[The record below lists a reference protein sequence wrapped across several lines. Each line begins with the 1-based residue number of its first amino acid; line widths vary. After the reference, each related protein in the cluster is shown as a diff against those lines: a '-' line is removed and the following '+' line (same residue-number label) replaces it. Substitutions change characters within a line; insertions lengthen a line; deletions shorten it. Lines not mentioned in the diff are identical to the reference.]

1 MFQGLKSELK
11 KLWHN
16 KMLTITV
23 IVMLFI
29 PILYAGIFLKGV
41 WDPYGNLGNIKVA
54 IVNNDQPVQ
63 YNGATLNVGKQVIDT
78 IKKDK
83 TFDWQIMSSSAA
95 KQCLHDDKCYMV
107 VTLPQDFSKKAAT
120 VTNITPEQM
129 ELKYETNGSLNYPLE
144 TIGGSA
150 AKQLRSQISEQV
162 TLAYA
167 NAVLNSIKQTGN
179 QIQTAADGS
188 RQITNGLADADNGVS
203 KMQSQMPTL
212 QSGVNQ
218 LTNGAGQ
225 LDNGVGQLV
234 DQTKASAA
242 TLQNALPDVKKLND
256 GAHQLSDGLKQI
268 NSYQPQLAELQ
279 KDIDRFQ
286 KELDRASSITS
297 SQEYKDLVNKLSNLD
312 DKDKDLLHKLGFND
326 QQIAVLAD
334 KLQQLPKTENLP
346 DANELKN
353 KVGTLSNGL
362 NSLTAGSTQLADGTN
377 TLYNQ
382 LTQMS
387 NQLNSP
393 KTLSQLNQLRSGS
406 SQLTAGLSSLN
417 GQTPTLANGVNQ
429 LKSGTSKLLAGS
441 NTLTGSLQDGA
452 NQIKS
457 TPLSDKTATQMA
469 SPVKATQQKYSNVK
483 NYGHGLAPYFMAVSL
498 FVGCM
503 VFNFAYPVRK
513 IANTRQGWFAWFS
526 AKFIVGA
533 VAATAMATI
542 TGGIMM
548 ALGLEVQHPA
558 QYFSIL
564 ILHANA
570 VMFLI
575 MFLAI
580 AFDNPGRF
588 IAMLVLIFSLGAAA
602 GTFPIE
608 TSGAFYQWIHP
619 LLPMSYTIT
628 GLRESI
634 SSGISQT
641 NFTQCFA
648 VLIGV
653 LIANIALLALNMFIL
668 RKWKGTRAGHS
679 VVDGKDKL
687 LAEM

>member
-1 MFQGLKSELK
+1 MLQGLKSELK

-83 TFDWQIMSSSAA
+83 TFDWQIMSSNAA

-150 AKQLRSQISEQV
+150 VKQLRSQISEQV

-242 TLQNALPDVKKLND
+242 TLQSSLPDVKKLND

-286 KELDRASSITS
+286 KEIDRASSITS

-312 DKDKDLLHKLGFND
+312 DKEKDLLHKLGFSD

-334 KLQQLPKTENLP
+334 KLEQLPKTENLP
-346 DANELKN
+346 NASELKN
-353 KVGTLSNGL
+353 KVGTLSNSL

-393 KTLSQLNQLRSGS
+393 KALSQLNQLRSGS

-417 GQTPTLANGVNQ
+417 SQTPALANGVNQ
-429 LKSGTSKLLAGS
+429 LKFGTSKLLAGS

-608 TSGAFYQWIHP
+608 TSSTFYQWVHP

-653 LIANIALLALNMFIL
+653 LIINIALLALNMFIL

>member
-1 MFQGLKSELK
+1 
-11 KLWHN
+11 
-16 KMLTITV
+16 
-23 IVMLFI
+23 
-29 PILYAGIFLKGV
+29 
-41 WDPYGNLGNIKVA
+41 
-54 IVNNDQPVQ
+54 
-63 YNGATLNVGKQVIDT
+63 
-78 IKKDK
+78 
-83 TFDWQIMSSSAA
+83 
-95 KQCLHDDKCYMV
+95 
-107 VTLPQDFSKKAAT
+107 
-120 VTNITPEQM
+120 
-129 ELKYETNGSLNYPLE
+129 
-144 TIGGSA
+144 
-150 AKQLRSQISEQV
+150 
-162 TLAYA
+162 
-167 NAVLNSIKQTGN
+167 
-179 QIQTAADGS
+179 
-188 RQITNGLADADNGVS
+188 
-203 KMQSQMPTL
+203 
-212 QSGVNQ
+212 
-218 LTNGAGQ
+218 
-225 LDNGVGQLV
+225 
-234 DQTKASAA
+234 
-242 TLQNALPDVKKLND
+242 
-256 GAHQLSDGLKQI
+256 
-268 NSYQPQLAELQ
+268 
-279 KDIDRFQ
+279 
-286 KELDRASSITS
+286 
-297 SQEYKDLVNKLSNLD
+297 
-312 DKDKDLLHKLGFND
+312 
-326 QQIAVLAD
+326 
-334 KLQQLPKTENLP
+334 
-346 DANELKN
+346 
-353 KVGTLSNGL
+353 
-362 NSLTAGSTQLADGTN
+362 
-377 TLYNQ
+377 
-382 LTQMS
+382 
-387 NQLNSP
+387 
-393 KTLSQLNQLRSGS
+393 
-406 SQLTAGLSSLN
+406 
-417 GQTPTLANGVNQ
+417 
-429 LKSGTSKLLAGS
+429 
-441 NTLTGSLQDGA
+441 
-452 NQIKS
+452 
-457 TPLSDKTATQMA
+457 MA

-548 ALGLEVQHPA
+548 ALGLEVQHPV

-608 TSGAFYQWIHP
+608 TSSAFYQWIHP

-641 NFTQCFA
+641 NFTRCFA